1 MVKIIRP
8 QRLELA
14 SIKGGRD
21 ITRPYFGKMLE
32 PLDSVLA
39 GQGRDYQVY
48 EELLKDSQV
57 HSCFQQLSDRISE
70 CETTVLPGGER
81 PIDLAA
87 AEAFELVLKTIGW
100 DDLTKRMA
108 YARIFGFSVAEVLW
122 GVGGSIDCIKVRS
135 QRRFKFDEDLN
146 LRLLTMTNS
155 YEGEELPCRKFWHLS
170 MGGWRSDE
178 PYGLGLGHQLYWPV
192 YFKKNGVLSWLR
204 FLEKYGHP
212 LPLVRH
218 AEGATDDQKREAIYL
233 AQSLAEDSAAAGS
246 ENLTF
251 DLIESSR
258 NGTADYTQL
267 VQTMDA
273 QIAKIILSQ
282 GMTTDNGSSR
292 AQADVHNGVADSIV
306 KSMSDLICESFN
318 KSIVTWWAEFNF
330 PGAKPPQVW
339 RRTEPESDLVA
350 IVARDKTLSEMGF
363 PPTAEYIIE
372 TYGEGFRPPERG
384 DDAPIA
390 LNGAQVTALT
400 TTISQAISDGWI
412 PELAVAT
419 IRASFPTIGADLIT
433 AIAEQLQAQVDKSA
447 ELAKPQEAIV
457 SPEQAAA
464 MFAETVDYAGK
475 KGSKGGAAHNCK
487 KGKTCKGRCI
497 NKDKTCL
504 GDMNP
509 QQLAAHKAAQKAAKK
524 IKGGGGGATPDPVAV
539 PAKPIDKDPNGIPL
553 NDPYDKSL
561 STFNALGVE
570 RSYAGVDQT
579 AGNSRLFMAR
589 DIIKN
594 GTQQDI
600 DTFMKDQYLYHFES
614 VKNDGSKFSDR
625 ANYEFRTLWD
635 KTSPS
640 VRQELADEFK
650 GKNPLFKKLSADDLE
665 ASKVAKD
672 KAAKAE
678 EAAYLAKKAEKA
690 AAKKTTEPDGLDGL
704 FGDVKPAK
712 PIDKNDIPD
721 AVKETIAAKV
731 PVKKDAMDQMLDDIP
746 DPPKTK
752 DSQLYKKAE
761 NFLADK
767 TEPNVA
773 AKIDRIRTEFPNM
786 TKGEAHA
793 IATWIGDETTT
804 FAVKKESIENFRA
817 MNMAYYN
824 PKGLP
829 AKQKAAI
836 DATNQLLESAYKK
849 LPPPTIGYIT
859 EKSLGKIPPVVFTP
873 ENNLTRNL
881 EFKTPAQTKAF
892 LQKYQDSI
900 GKEVIENYHLA
911 ATHLKKLDWAEK
923 DANVQLSIKPRYGE
937 NGQARYVDH
946 FKNQMSE
953 GELIYPPGSKFKV
966 LGIREINPMKDSV
979 PASIAKLPAKSKDF
993 AVMLSENLGTSG
1005 VKDAKTWEA
1014 YKKGFIQK
1022 GIETEG
1028 VAPANIK
1035 ALKVLQGLSFAEIQQ
1050 LQQVSKSPQKKY
1062 IIDMEEN

>member
-1 MVKIIRP
+1 MLRTTRTAANPIVAKIIRP

-21 ITRPYFGKMLE
+21 VTRPYFGKMLE

-87 AEAFELVLKTIGW
+87 AEAFELVLKAIGW
-100 DDLTKRMA
+100 DEITKRMA

-122 GVGGSIDCIKVRS
+122 GIGGTIECIKVRA

-155 YEGEELPCRKFWHLS
+155 YEGELLPDRKFWHLS

-306 KSMSDLICESFN
+306 KSLSDLICESFN
-318 KSIVTWWAEFNF
+318 KSIVTWWCEFNF

-350 IVARDKTLSEMGF
+350 IVARDKTLWEMGF
-363 PPTAEYIIE
+363 PPTAEYIVE

-384 DDAPIA
+384 EDAPIA

-433 AIAEQLQAQVDKSA
+433 AIAQQLQAQVDKSA

-457 SPEQAAA
+457 SPDVAAA
-464 MFAETVDYAGK
+464 QFSETLDYADELATIAENVLGSITEYARSPDFSNELASAIKRTSRLLTSGDFAE
-475 KGSKGGAAHNCK
+475 S
-487 KGKTCKGRCI
+487 
-497 NKDKTCL
+497 
-504 GDMNP
+504 
-509 QQLAAHKAAQKAAKK
+509 
-524 IKGGGGGATPDPVAV
+524 
-539 PAKPIDKDPNGIPL
+539 PL
-553 NDPYDKSL
+553 D
-561 STFNALGVE
+561 
-570 RSYAGVDQT
+570 
-579 AGNSRLFMAR
+579 
-589 DIIKN
+589 
-594 GTQQDI
+594 
-600 DTFMKDQYLYHFES
+600 
-614 VKNDGSKFSDR
+614 DR
-625 ANYEFRTLWD
+625 
-635 KTSPS
+635 
-640 VRQELADEFK
+640 
-650 GKNPLFKKLSADDLE
+650 DDLE
-665 ASKVAKD
+665 I
-672 KAAKAE
+672 
-678 EAAYLAKKAEKA
+678 LADRVRSIDPMKPWLESLS
-690 AAKKTTEPDGLDGL
+690 EGLDGIGNL
-704 FGDVKPAK
+704 ADFAEYLTNAW
-712 PIDKNDIPD
+712 DKLDPKEFRD
-721 AVKETIAAKV
+721 RMAEAVTIASMAGYME
-731 PVKKDAMDQMLDDIP
+731 AG
-746 DPPKTK
+746 
-752 DSQLYKKAE
+752 
-761 NFLADK
+761 AD
-767 TEPNVA
+767 
-773 AKIDRIRTEFPNM
+773 
-786 TKGEAHA
+786 G
-793 IATWIGDETTT
+793 
-804 FAVKKESIENFRA
+804 
-817 MNMAYYN
+817 
-824 PKGLP
+824 
-829 AKQKAAI
+829 
-836 DATNQLLESAYKK
+836 TN
-849 LPPPTIGYIT
+849 
-859 EKSLGKIPPVVFTP
+859 
-873 ENNLTRNL
+873 
-881 EFKTPAQTKAF
+881 
-892 LQKYQDSI
+892 
-900 GKEVIENYHLA
+900 
-911 ATHLKKLDWAEK
+911 
-923 DANVQLSIKPRYGE
+923 
-937 NGQARYVDH
+937 
-946 FKNQMSE
+946 
-953 GELIYPPGSKFKV
+953 
-966 LGIREINPMKDSV
+966 
-979 PASIAKLPAKSKDF
+979 
-993 AVMLSENLGTSG
+993 
-1005 VKDAKTWEA
+1005 
-1014 YKKGFIQK
+1014 
-1022 GIETEG
+1022 
-1028 VAPANIK
+1028 
-1035 ALKVLQGLSFAEIQQ
+1035 
-1050 LQQVSKSPQKKY
+1050 
-1062 IIDMEEN
+1062 

>member
-1 MVKIIRP
+1 MLRDTRTAAHPIVVKIIRP

-100 DDLTKRMA
+100 DEITKRMA

-122 GVGGSIDCIKVRS
+122 GLGGTIECIKVRS

-155 YEGEELPCRKFWHLS
+155 YEGELLPCRKFWHLS

-292 AQADVHNGVADSIV
+292 AQADIHNGVADSIV

-318 KSIVTWWAEFNF
+318 KSIVTWWTEFNF
-330 PGAKPPQVW
+330 PGAEPPQVW

-384 DDAPIA
+384 EDAPIA

-457 SPEQAAA
+457 SPDVAAA
-464 MFAETVDYAGK
+464 MFAETLDYAGK
-475 KGSKGGAAHNCK
+475 KGG
-487 KGKTCKGRCI
+487 KGKKNCEKGKICKGSCI
-497 NKDKTCL
+497 AKAKTCL

-509 QQLAAHKAAQKAAKK
+509 QQLAAHKAAQKAARKAK
-524 IKGGGGGATPDPVAV
+524 AGGGGGTPDPAAV
-539 PAKPIDKDPNGIPL
+539 PAVPP
-553 NDPYDKSL
+553 
-561 STFNALGVE
+561 V
-570 RSYAGVDQT
+570 VT
-579 AGNSRLFMAR
+579 ADA
-589 DIIKN
+589 
-594 GTQQDI
+594 
-600 DTFMKDQYLYHFES
+600 
-614 VKNDGSKFSDR
+614 
-625 ANYEFRTLWD
+625 
-635 KTSPS
+635 
-640 VRQELADEFK
+640 
-650 GKNPLFKKLSADDLE
+650 
-665 ASKVAKD
+665 
-672 KAAKAE
+672 
-678 EAAYLAKKAEKA
+678 
-690 AAKKTTEPDGLDGL
+690 
-704 FGDVKPAK
+704 AK
-712 PIDKNDIPD
+712 PIDKNDIPVAD
-721 AVKETIAAKV
+721 SANDDPKLKEKTDRLGNPKNFSIGRGKNRVEIEADNDHSPTWVQNDSGLIVSGQRSRAFLNMTWTG
-731 PVKKDAMDQMLDDIP
+731 KKNIYDLTPQEFKSFFEQIRAN
-746 DPPKTK
+746 
-752 DSQLYKKAE
+752 KAYE
-761 NFLADK
+761 NVQEFRLG
-767 TEPNVA
+767 
-773 AKIDRIRTEFPNM
+773 KIREFPNRNPALEAKRQEDLSRLKALEDAGLISVVSQGNKM
-786 TKGEAHA
+786 NDGSINENNLKNIIVNFDDKGQIRKATDAELKTAPARAEAFRLREEQVAQVEAEHTFSVGLSKDDIKAIRKEETSVSKKVQEVEDKLYGRKNTKTATEAEYTA
-793 IATWIGDETTT
+793 RAEKWAESQGFKNDGDGVNGFT
-804 FAVKKESIENFRA
+804 
-817 MNMAYYN
+817 
-824 PKGLP
+824 
-829 AKQKAAI
+829 AKQAAKHDI
-836 DATNQLLESAYKK
+836 AHPATHDLVGLDSDGIHSYFGGLKTASGKKSLLGEEAIVNVMEHLSRGDTLESSVMSGTRVARMLSRDSTPEERAYVRSPKF
-849 LPPPTIGYIT
+849 LQDLNSLA
-859 EKSLGKIPPVVFTP
+859 EKSLRADNFGTI
-873 ENNLTRNL
+873 
-881 EFKTPAQTKAF
+881 
-892 LQKYQDSI
+892 
-900 GKEVIENYHLA
+900 
-911 ATHLKKLDWAEK
+911 
-923 DANVQLSIKPRYGE
+923 
-937 NGQARYVDH
+937 
-946 FKNQMSE
+946 
-953 GELIYPPGSKFKV
+953 SKV
-966 LGIREINPMKDSV
+966 IRESNWES
-979 PASIAKLPAKSKDF
+979 
-993 AVMLSENLGTSG
+993 GTVTQAG
-1005 VKDAKTWEA
+1005 NV
-1014 YKKGFIQK
+1014 
-1022 GIETEG
+1022 
-1028 VAPANIK
+1028 
-1035 ALKVLQGLSFAEIQQ
+1035 
-1050 LQQVSKSPQKKY
+1050 
-1062 IIDMEEN
+1062 